1 MTAMARILAAAVM
14 VLTVTANPY
23 PAPQGHGVIR
33 DPACD
38 SICAFT
44 EPPFDNAICYEVK
57 LDNGKCKAVFINPK
71 AGKLDSDNTDG
82 TIFAGI
88 EVKHTQI
95 NVDKN
100 KNKGTDATVEAIETN
115 QKNEAAIVKGNTT
128 PITKSDGN
136 SPLSKRLSF
145 ERSDKGE
152 KVCHNQSSVCY
163 DRDQMAKTEDC
174 EGLLRFWSK
183 THGRWVI
190 SDRDLA
196 GRHWLELM
204 VSGSCV
210 FAVGHPTTGGD
221 ISPIKGRESSLGN
234 LDIVGLLMQ
243 SIPQCDK
250 SGGMEVRGVIQ
261 CDAFDLVFWVVGKGS
276 FDCCRG
282 DEAPGRSM
290 GKF

>member
-1 MTAMARILAAAVM
+1 MAVMTRILAATMM
-14 VLTVTANPY
+14 VLTVTANPS
-23 PAPQGHGVIR
+23 PAPQGNGVIR
-33 DPACD
+33 DPACG

-44 EPPFDNAICYEVK
+44 EPPFDKAICYEVK
-57 LDNGKCKAVFINPK
+57 LDNGKCKAIFINPK
-71 AGKLDSDNTDG
+71 AGKLDSGSTDG
-82 TIFAGI
+82 TISAGI
-88 EVKHTQI
+88 EVKRTQV
-95 NVDKN
+95 NVDE
-100 KNKGTDATVEAIETN
+100 NKG
-115 QKNEAAIVKGNTT
+115 KGTT
-128 PITKSDGN
+128 TKRDGN
-136 SPLSKRLSF
+136 SSLSKRISF
-145 ERSDKGE
+145 ERSDKAE

-190 SDRDLA
+190 SYRDLA
-196 GRHWLELM
+196 GRRWLELM

-210 FAVGHPTTGGD
+210 FAVGHPATGGD
-221 ISPIKGRESSLGN
+221 ISPIKDRESSLGN

-261 CDAFDLVFWVVGKGS
+261 CDAFDIVFWVVGKSG

-290 GKF
+290 DKA